1 MYFIVYVFA
10 MLTYIKSKTSSTS
23 LTDGTKTKI
32 TGGFNPHDIYIHS
45 FNCSTSQVDFFL
57 EIIEGSPLM
66 YSYHSNYGTNFNPSE
81 KDLIYLS
88 LSNSLEKAK
97 IIDTTMILKLNLLK
111 ANNANEDDQIVIIV
125 YKFQIWILIAV
136 LSFVAVFGLIGLITC
151 LLYKQIQQVKIED
164 ENSEDI
170 EILDHSTFDLFPE
183 EK

>member
-66 YSYHSNYGTNFNPSE
+66 YSYHTNYGTNFNPSE

-125 YKFQIWILIAV
+125 YTIYL
-136 LSFVAVFGLIGLITC
+136 
-151 LLYKQIQQVKIED
+151 
-164 ENSEDI
+164 
-170 EILDHSTFDLFPE
+170 
-183 EK
+183 